1 MPDKVSVIS
10 QFKGLSQDLALTSG
24 DPSYALDCLNV
35 IPSPAGLA
43 KLRIPVVLTAP
54 IAGLTSLDQFAMA
67 EGVDRKDILA
77 FYGNKI
83 YTYRL
88 DAFTPTSVAAPNPA
102 YAGPVPW
109 SVVEANNVAYL
120 QNGLAFPPLKFREG
134 EFHQWGIYF
143 PPQPLV
149 GTPVSNVGGVTLT

>member
-1 MPDKVSVIS
+1 
-10 QFKGLSQDLALTSG
+10 
-24 DPSYALDCLNV
+24 
-35 IPSPAGLA
+35 
-43 KLRIPVVLTAP
+43 
-54 IAGLTSLDQFAMA
+54 
-67 EGVDRKDILA
+67 
-77 FYGNKI
+77 KI

-88 DAFTPTSVAAPNPA
+88 DAFTPTSAAAPNPA

-149 GTPVSNVGGVTLT
+149 GTPVSNVGGVTLTQRRKYRVAFKNSKTGHVGQASAPSDRSSPVTDGYIPVTFQASPPEVGIDFQVDRILLYCTLDGGEDFFFQGEFNYT